1 MNFQKQ
7 ANYRERKQKVE
18 DENKEEQKAARKN
31 RDRLRYLKRNKLV
44 MQSKLNGIMEQQ
56 RKLNINSKV
65 VVVKLKTNA
74 AKHEQVEDQIKE
86 VQEALNTLGK
96 PLKKKE
102 MESNL

>member
-7 ANYRERKQKVE
+7 ANYRERKQKIE
-18 DENKEEQKAARKN
+18 DENKEKQKAGRKN
-31 RDRLRYLKRNKLV
+31 RDRLWYLKRKKLV

-56 RKLNINSKV
+56 RKLSSNSKV

-86 VQEALNTLGK
+86 VQEELNTLTNY
-96 PLKKKE
+96 LKKK
-102 MESNL
+102 